1 MPRSINTTSTGSGA
15 RIGLD
20 QYTGLDLLLARIA
33 RFFIRRRHLGVA
45 LQVVIA
51 VLCIWAISTLR
62 LRDDPNAW
70 PPASDPLVQLNQKI
84 MGIFGGGNSV
94 SIEVKANNGTIYTP
108 ENLKTIKDITDAL
121 YLVRGCIPFAVRS
134 LSTLSS
140 ERYSI
145 EDKGKPDE
153 SFLIT
158 PIMPQYVTT
167 VAQARNVQSW
177 AMSNPM
183 INGVLVSKDGKA
195 ALILAD
201 FRSEIPAHAQVET
214 QITDP
219 VAIYQAI
226 TEILKR
232 HERPGITLRGAGTPI
247 IVGWVNSIGLWYIAA
262 AFLFFLAVIAAI
274 LWYAFRTYSGVF
286 LPLRV
291 AVLGVL
297 MGFGFYRV
305 FCGNTLYSAAALL
318 APFII
323 VAAGAC
329 HSIQFLTRF
338 YYEEYPQRRNVEDAI
353 VSTFVSRLRPMLV
366 SLLCDIIPF
375 AVMAAVPF
383 ENVRSLGIV
392 AVFGLASLTIDEFA
406 LMIPALSSIT
416 LHELE
421 GINQREAA
429 RSTERMDS
437 MLALAMRR
445 TLDSRTIV
453 ASLLGVC
460 LLLTAFSTWI
470 ITRATFG
477 QDNTY
482 AIHNYL
488 TRSWKHS
495 DIFLMEREIV
505 SRFHGIYPMMVL
517 VEPHTPGTKVLEQ
530 PAVMRGIDQLAT
542 FLGDQKDVG
551 SVANLGFL
559 VKLNNSFIHEESNEF
574 LTVPNAPYEIGQILH
589 DTSERSPNV
598 YAWLMAYDYTSAVVI
613 GYLDSTRPETVERI
627 MTATRDKAKQIFA
640 GLPVNVSVAGG
651 SIGVASAFNHNVAY
665 WLFAGGLLGLVGTFI
680 LAVVCI
686 RSIAL
691 SLILLIPLL
700 IGMVISVAIMY
711 LAGIELNS
719 NAISALAIASGIGID
734 SEVYLLFRVREEF
747 AKLGDFREALVQG
760 YVKIRRALLVSNGA
774 LILGCWALIPVP
786 LYIGYVGFG
795 MGLVLLF
802 CFVMSAVLSPIL
814 WWWFGE
820 QVVVGDQFSA
830 DVERRASA

>member
-1 MPRSINTTSTGSGA
+1 MDRNS
-15 RIGLD
+15 R
-20 QYTGLDLLLARIA
+20 LDLSLARLA
-33 RFFIRRRHLGVA
+33 RFFIRRRYLGVA
-45 LQVVIA
+45 LQAAIA

-70 PPASDPLVQLNQKI
+70 PPPGDPLVKLNQKI

-94 SIEVKANNGTIYTP
+94 SIEVKADSGTIYTP
-108 ENLKTIKDITDAL
+108 ANLRSIKEITDAL
-121 YLVRGCIPFAVRS
+121 YLIRGCIPFAVRS
-134 LSTLSS
+134 LATLSS

-145 EDKGKPDE
+145 LDKGSPNE

-158 PIMPQYVTT
+158 PIMPQFPSST
-167 VAQARNVQSW
+167 AEARDIQSW
-177 AMSNPM
+177 TADNPL

-201 FRSEIPAHAQVET
+201 FRSELPPHAQVET
-214 QITDP
+214 QVTEP
-219 VAIYQAI
+219 VAIYQAV
-226 TEILKR
+226 TDILNRYK
-232 HERPGITLRGAGTPI
+232 RPGITLRAAGTPI
-247 IVGWVNSIGLWYIAA
+247 IVGWVNSTGLWYIAGA
-262 AFLFFLAVIAAI
+262 LIFFLAVIAGI
-274 LWYAFRTYSGVF
+274 LWYAFRTFSGVL

-291 AVLGVL
+291 GVLGVL
-297 MGFGFYRV
+297 MGFGLYRL

-338 YYEEYPQRRNVEDAI
+338 YYEEYPEHRNVEDAI

-392 AVFGLASLTIDEFA
+392 AVFGLAALTIDEFA
-406 LMIPALSSIT
+406 LMIPALSSVT
-416 LHELE
+416 MRELE

-429 RSTERMDS
+429 RQSERMDNL
-437 MLALAMRR
+437 LASAIRK

-453 ASLLGVC
+453 TSLLGACV
-460 LLLTAFSTWI
+460 LLTAGSSWLI
-470 ITRATFG
+470 SRATFG

-488 TRSWKHS
+488 TRSWRHS
-495 DIFLMEREIV
+495 DIYLMEREIV
-505 SRFHGIYPMMVL
+505 SRFHGIYPMTIL
-517 VEPHTPGTKVLEQ
+517 IEPRTPGTKILEQ
-530 PAVMRGIDQLAT
+530 PSVMRSIDRLAT
-542 FLGDQKDVG
+542 FVG
-551 SVANLGFL
+551 EQAHVGNVANLGFL
-559 VKLNNSFIHEESNEF
+559 VKLNNSFIHEASDDF
-574 LTVPNAPYEIGQILH
+574 LTVPETPYELGQILH
-589 DTSERSPNV
+589 DTANRSPGV
-598 YAWLMAYDYTSAVVI
+598 YSWLMTNDYSSAVII
-613 GYLDSTRPETVERI
+613 GYLDSTRPESVEEV
-627 MTATRDKAKQIFA
+627 MTTAREKARELFG
-640 GLPVNVSVAGG
+640 GLPVQVSVAGG

-665 WLFAGGLLGLVGTFI
+665 WLVVGGLLGLVGTFV
-680 LAVVCI
+680 LAVLCI
-686 RSIAL
+686 RSVAL

-700 IGMVISVAIMY
+700 IGMVISVAVMY
-711 LAGIELNS
+711 LVGIELNS

-747 AKLGDFREALVQG
+747 AKIGDFREALVQG

-802 CFVMSAVLSPIL
+802 SFVMSAILSPIL

-820 QVVVGDQFSA
+820 RVVVGDQYLA
-830 DVERRASA
+830 AVERRASA